1 MEKPIS
7 QGLKNIFLVHAI
19 ISGLLGLCLWFIP
32 GRFLTLLGWVPQ
44 WVILADSDVQVPGT
58 TFIDAFITRLLGAAL
73 LALAYSSVR
82 GWRMSQWGDVALV
95 VQLESVFCIL
105 GLVSMIWSLIQITRS
120 VPSIGYVLIV
130 VFTGFF
136 LAWFWA
142 LRSHTKRE

>member
-19 ISGLLGLCLWFIP
+19 ISGLLGLGLWLVP
-32 GRFLTLLGWVPQ
+32 GKFLTLLGWVPQ
-44 WVILADSDVQVPGT
+44 WVSLAEADVQVPGT
-58 TFIDAFITRLLGAAL
+58 TFVDAFITRLLGAAL

-82 GWRMSQWGDVALV
+82 GWRTSQWGEVALV

-105 GLVSMIWSLIQITRS
+105 GLVSMIWSLIQMQRS

-130 VFTGFF
+130 VLTGFSV
-136 LAWFWA
+136 AWFWA

>member
-19 ISGLLGLCLWFIP
+19 ISGLLGLGLWLVP
-32 GRFLTLLGWVPQ
+32 GKFLTLLGWVPQ
-44 WVILADSDVQVPGT
+44 WVSLAESDVQVPGT
-58 TFIDAFITRLLGAAL
+58 TFVDAFITRLLGAAL

-82 GWRMSQWGDVALV
+82 GWRTSQWGEVALV

-105 GLVSMIWSLIQITRS
+105 GLVSMIWSLIQMQRS

-130 VFTGFF
+130 VLTGFSV
-136 LAWFWA
+136 AWFWA